1 MDIQK
6 SLLGVAE
13 EKLARQAKD
22 LEIKRALLA
31 ALPANLPI
39 PVKMVTATAH
49 KAQGTVWFDVTSR
62 EDILALL
69 EVLVPVPLVLLRDG
83 FVTFLPRAAFDGE
96 PKPGQRV
103 TAVQP
108 FLYKVDANAKY
119 ASAHA
124 EWWTE
129 MNGGLVKVRAEL
141 PRDDYAIKRI
151 PSQQTAAMEFKWQ
164 FTGLPAAEA
173 IRWWGSDKETP
184 PTLTLYWEDREYC
197 SDAKESLLLRS
208 EAMDFAVK

>member
-6 SLLGVAE
+6 SLLSVAE
-13 EKLARQAKD
+13 QKLERQAKD
-22 LEIKRALLA
+22 LETKRTILA

-49 KAQGTVWFDVTSR
+49 KAKGTVWFDVTSR
-62 EDILALL
+62 QDILSLL
-69 EVLVPVPLVLLRDG
+69 EVLAPAPLVLLRDG
-83 FVTFLPRAAFDGE
+83 FVTFLPRAAFDGQ
-96 PKPGQRV
+96 PKPGQQV
-103 TAVQP
+103 TAIQP

-129 MNGGLVKVRAEL
+129 MNGDLVKVRAEL
-141 PRDDYAIKRI
+141 PRDDYAIKHIR
-151 PSQQTAAMEFKWQ
+151 PQQTGVKEHKWQ
-164 FTGLPAAEA
+164 FTGLPSAEI

-184 PTLTLYWEDREYC
+184 PTLTLYWEDHQYS
-197 SDAKESLLLRS
+197 SDGKKSLLLRS
-208 EAMDFAVK
+208 GEMNFSVK